1 MKHLFLF
8 IIMLQLIAIKNPL
21 AATKTDSLKYP
32 ATRLLE
38 CTHVGV
44 PLVLGGIIE
53 IEQNKKFRQLR
64 NSYIPKFH
72 SEIDNYTQYLPAGVM
87 FGMKACGV
95 QSRSGWGEMLTADAF
110 SIALMAISVNGV
122 KNTAKLMRPDGSSH
136 NSFPSGH
143 SATAFMTATML
154 NKEYGHLSPWVG
166 MLAYTNATATG
177 LMRMANNRHWMSD
190 IMAGA
195 GFGIMATEFGY
206 WFSDMIFKKEK
217 TRSELVDLWHNYEPS
232 KPSFIGTYVGFQFPL
247 FKYRPNLE
255 KSFSTST
262 GSVAGLEG
270 AWYWN
275 THWGMG
281 GRLSASSV
289 YYRYGDDDAVSGTLD
304 ISTIQIGVY
313 SNYNIY
319 KYWYFSPKILTGIN
333 HFPKIVNE
341 QFGASSRSGACL
353 TAGISSGIMASPYLD
368 VNFFADWN
376 LYTPHCKKITEAIH
390 SITLG
395 ARFAYRFNL

>member
-1 MKHLFLF
+1 MKHLILF
-8 IIMLQLIAIKNPL
+8 ILFCQLIAIKTPL
-21 AATKTDSLKYP
+21 AASKTDTLKYP
-32 ATRLLE
+32 GTRLLE

-87 FGMKACGV
+87 FSMKACGV

-110 SIALMAISVNGV
+110 SIALMAISVNSV
-122 KNTAKLMRPDGSSH
+122 KNSAKLLRPDGSSH

-154 NKEYGHLSPWVG
+154 HKEYGHLGPWVG
-166 MLAYTNATATG
+166 LLAYTNATATG

-206 WFSDMIFKKEK
+206 WFSDMIFKRDK
-217 TRSELVDLWHNYEPS
+217 TRSDLVDLWHNYEPS
-232 KPSFIGTYVGFQFPL
+232 KPSFIGFYAGFQFPL
-247 FKYRPNLE
+247 FNYQPSLE
-255 KSFSTST
+255 LEFDTST

-275 THWGMG
+275 HHWGIG
-281 GRLSASSV
+281 GRIGGSNV
-289 YYRYGDDDAVSGTLD
+289 YYRYGNDDAINGTLELSSVQTG
-304 ISTIQIGVY
+304 IYYHHS
-313 SNYNIY
+313 IY
-319 KYWYFSPKILTGIN
+319 KYWYFSPKVLAGSIHYRKKQNLDFKCPSRIAPCLTTGI
-333 HFPKIVNE
+333 
-341 QFGASSRSGACL
+341 S
-353 TAGISSGIMASPYLD
+353 TGIMASPNLD

-376 LYTPHCKKITEAIH
+376 ILSPHSKKVNEAIH
-390 SITLG
+390 SITMG